1 MRRPLVALSA
11 VPGLV
16 LAVLLSGCTGGDP
29 GPDADDVGA
38 AAAAPAAAADAGAE
52 VAPAAVA
59 NADPGEA
66 EGEGRDAEEVDLEDD
81 SAAIDVS
88 VPPEP
93 DPSADAADYGDFGW
107 AFEHGRTEGLYG
119 RTDYYEPR
127 GVSEPGS
134 MAGLRA
140 QQAYRAGFALGLSQA
155 EGRVQQRAV
164 AQESATGEAE
174 ADGPVG
180 QVLAGW
186 DAYSAASAYWELADP
201 LSCGEAEPEDPCLD
215 TRYTVGN
222 RSMVAVARLDP
233 TAGPEPR
240 HALELRAHVL
250 GYEVLQVWDAT
261 HDEPEATL
269 PAWARDG

>member
-1 MRRPLVALSA
+1 MRRPLVALSI

-29 GPDADDVGA
+29 GPDADDVGVVD
-38 AAAAPAAAADAGAE
+38 AAP
-52 VAPAAVA
+52 VAVQPEKL
-59 NADPGEA
+59 EA
-66 EGEGRDAEEVDLEDD
+66 EEDDPEDD
-81 SAAIDVS
+81 SGSIDVS
-88 VPPEP
+88 VPPDP
-93 DPSADAADYGDFGW
+93 DPTAHAADYGDFGW
-107 AFEHGRTEGLYG
+107 AFERGRTEGLYG
-119 RTDYYEPR
+119 RTDYYEPG

-155 EGRVQQRAV
+155 DDGGQGRAAAR
-164 AQESATGEAE
+164 ESAATDAAAAE